1 MCRKRFS
8 YSPTQVRNA
17 LIAIQ
22 NGAPILRASKE
33 YQVPRSTLRHKLR
46 GEAPLTSGRVGPESI
61 LGPKIE
67 QILVDWLLDSCR
79 MGFPITKDGLVNTVK
94 KLVESEHIKTY
105 FTNNTPGR
113 KWFEGFLK
121 RHPIISQK
129 KAEYL
134 SQTRAA
140 VTETFI
146 RNWFSEVKNLLKEDL
161 EILKD
166 PQRVFNMDETAMCL
180 APKGGLFLA
189 EKGKSTYY
197 VSASS
202 DKENITTLFTV
213 NASGEIA
220 PPLTIFKYERLPQA
234 CIDKAPPGWGIG
246 KSENGW
252 MTYVSFYE
260 YFTNVFDNYL
270 VDKNIPKPVIVFL
283 DGHVS
288 HLSYEL
294 SVFCKNH
301 QIILCCLPPNAT
313 HILQPLDV
321 AVFAVLKKQ
330 WQKFVKN
337 WRTNYNGMDIQKFD
351 VPKALAEI
359 IEKEDF
365 AQTIKAGFK
374 CCGLYPFDPDGV
386 NYEKCIKQ
394 VTSITLDVKE
404 VVQSKSHADEQLL
417 QQLEK
422 NINSDI
428 LLQFKKLKMN
438 SLQWNGETEYIAL
451 FNTWSRIYDQIH
463 DINIIP
469 DETSDTNN
477 TQEFENIVN
486 GTYIYK

>member
-1 MCRKRFS
+1 M
-8 YSPTQVRNA
+8 
-17 LIAIQ
+17 
-22 NGAPILRASKE
+22 
-33 YQVPRSTLRHKLR
+33 
-46 GEAPLTSGRVGPESI
+46 
-61 LGPKIE
+61 
-67 QILVDWLLDSCR
+67 
-79 MGFPITKDGLVNTVK
+79 
-94 KLVESEHIKTY
+94 
-105 FTNNTPGR
+105 
-113 KWFEGFLK
+113 
-121 RHPIISQK
+121 
-129 KAEYL
+129 
-134 SQTRAA
+134 
-140 VTETFI
+140 
-146 RNWFSEVKNLLKEDL
+146 
-161 EILKD
+161 
-166 PQRVFNMDETAMCL
+166 
-180 APKGGLFLA
+180 
-189 EKGKSTYY
+189 
-197 VSASS
+197 
-202 DKENITTLFTV
+202 
-213 NASGEIA
+213 
-220 PPLTIFKYERLPQA
+220 
-234 CIDKAPPGWGIG
+234 
-246 KSENGW
+246 
-252 MTYVSFYE
+252 
-260 YFTNVFDNYL
+260 
-270 VDKNIPKPVIVFL
+270 